1 MLIPRQVRETLIRQ
15 QEAQDESGAVLILA
29 LIFLVA
35 VSLIV
40 TGLLTFAGTSLNA
53 TGSFA
58 TRAERGV
65 HFHQCSEPGNS
76 EHPLLVRCR
85 LTSSVPQQRH
95 AGALRQLSPTNS
107 FGERLLHLGVAA
119 LQLQH
124 SRLYVLCL
132 PFLGRCQCRHG
143 LCRESAAAGH
153 RCLRRLSTRG
163 RFASTDPERLY
174 ADCAAGEPSERSGKW
189 LLWREHD
196 PDQLAMESRG
206 ARDHLPLL
214 LDWAHDRGNHGHDQ
228 RDGIHQ
234 W

>member
-58 TRAERGV
+58 TERNVEFTSTSAVNLAIQNTRYSFDVGSP
-65 HFHQCSEPGNS
+65 HQFLNNATPELCASY
-76 EHPLLVRCR
+76 PLQTASVNVYCTLVWQPY
-85 LTSSVPQQRH
+85 SSNTRV
-95 AGALRQLSPTNS
+95 
-107 FGERLLHLGVAA
+107 
-119 LQLQH
+119 
-124 SRLYVLCL
+124 LYVLCL